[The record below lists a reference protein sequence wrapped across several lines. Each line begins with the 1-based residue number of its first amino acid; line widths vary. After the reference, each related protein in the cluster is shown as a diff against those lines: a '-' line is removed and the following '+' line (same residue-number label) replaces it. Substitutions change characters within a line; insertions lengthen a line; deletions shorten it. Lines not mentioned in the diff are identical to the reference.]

1 LKKQGYHPV
10 NLDFERKIVRNGEMI
25 EAENDLSP
33 PTRLAI
39 AYAPRG
45 IRPSFALL
53 LKFDARFAG
62 VIGNASE
69 PLIGQMKLAW
79 WRDAVRA
86 GASENPKGEP
96 MLSAL
101 FAFDQPILTKGTGAL
116 IDAWEI
122 LVADPQWSASTV
134 QDFAQARGEAIARAY
149 SALCGRGDFSA
160 DAMTQ
165 WAIADLRLRFGSRVS
180 DVALLDSALPAV
192 RVFRPLTILAMSVR
206 QVSGPRLIWHALTG
220 R

>member
-1 LKKQGYHPV
+1 
-10 NLDFERKIVRNGEMI
+10 MT
-25 EAENDLSP
+25 EAENDLP
-33 PTRLAI
+33 PPARLAI

-53 LKFDARFAG
+53 LQFDARFAG
-62 VIGNASE
+62 VVGNASE

-79 WRDAVRA
+79 WRDAIGA
-86 GASENPKGEP
+86 GASESPKGEP

-101 FAFDQPILTKGTGAL
+101 SGLDQPMLTTSAAAL
-116 IDAWEI
+116 VDAWEI
-122 LVADPQWSASTV
+122 LVSEQHWSESIV

-149 SALCGRGDFSA
+149 SALCGRVDFRA

-165 WAIADLRLRFGSRVS
+165 WAIADLRLRFGSRVP
-180 DVALLDSALPAV
+180 DLALQESALPTV

>member
-10 NLDFERKIVRNGEMI
+10 NLDFAWKIVRNGGM
-25 EAENDLSP
+25 NDAYDELP
-33 PTRLAI
+33 PPARLAI
-39 AYAPRG
+39 AYAPCG

-53 LKFDARFAG
+53 LQFDARIAG
-62 VIGNASE
+62 VVGNASE

-79 WRDAVRA
+79 WRDAIGA
-86 GASENPKGEP
+86 GASESPKGEP

-101 FAFDQPILTKGTGAL
+101 FGFDQPILTKAAVAL

-122 LVADPQWSASTV
+122 LVADPQWSALTV

-149 SALCGRGDFSA
+149 SGLCGPADFPS

-165 WAIADLRLRFGSRVS
+165 WAIADLRLRFGSRVP
-180 DVALLDSALPAV
+180 DLALLDSALPVV
-192 RVFRPLTILAMSVR
+192 RMFRPLTILAMSVR